1 MKLLLVEDEEL
12 LSKSL
17 SKGLR
22 KLGYA
27 VDCAFDG
34 EAALEAYEVNEYD
47 LMVLDLNLPL
57 LDGLEVLRRIRERD
71 RELRV
76 IILSARSSVE
86 DKIDGLDLGSNDY
99 LTKPFDFG
107 ELAARIR
114 ALLRRSFQQENAV
127 LSCGR
132 LQMDTA
138 SKQVFVSGPPLSLT
152 KKEYGILE
160 YLLRH
165 SGRTVGAEEII
176 EHVWDSE
183 ADPFSNSFKFHLSSL
198 RKKLDE
204 AGAANYI
211 ETLRGQ
217 GYRISSPEAEQEENG

>member
-12 LSKSL
+12 LSRSL
-17 SKGLR
+17 AKGLR

-27 VDCAFDG
+27 VDCVYDG
-34 EAALEAYEVNEYD
+34 GAALEAYEINDYD
-47 LMVLDLNLPL
+47 LMILDLNLPV
-57 LDGLEVLRRIRERD
+57 LDGLEVLRRIREQDRD
-71 RELRV
+71 LRV
-76 IILSARSSVE
+76 LILSARGTVE
-86 DKIDGLDLGSNDY
+86 DKIGGLDLGSNDY

-127 LSCGR
+127 LSCGPLR
-132 LQMDTA
+132 MDTA
-138 SKQVFVSGPPLSLT
+138 AKSVSANGIPVPLT

-165 SGRTVGAEEII
+165 PGRTVGAEEII

-183 ADPFSNSFKFHLSSL
+183 ADPFSNAFKFQLHSL
-198 RKKLDE
+198 RKKLEE
-204 AGAANYI
+204 AGMGLLI

-217 GYRISSPEAEQEENG
+217 GYRLVPGAGEEKP